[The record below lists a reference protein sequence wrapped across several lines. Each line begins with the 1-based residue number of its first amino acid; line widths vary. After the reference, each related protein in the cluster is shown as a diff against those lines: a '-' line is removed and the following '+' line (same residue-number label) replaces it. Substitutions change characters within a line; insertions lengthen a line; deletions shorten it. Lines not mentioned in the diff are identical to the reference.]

1 MTSQQLTSLA
11 RASKG
16 VGLGGHQGDAPPR
29 PRRRRR
35 RGLVTLLVMV
45 LPSVVLLVVINGYPL
60 VFAAIQAL
68 TNGNLVQVGKFIG
81 LQNFVAAVTLPGFW
95 PAVRF
100 TIIFTIV
107 GVFGSWIIGLG
118 LALLTKTRVHARGVI
133 RTLLLLPW
141 IVPIVVSST
150 SWNWLVATS
159 TSPIP
164 LLLKSLGFGNVLFLA
179 DPTLAQITVLAFKV
193 WVSFPFML
201 LMMGSALA
209 GVDENVYE
217 AARVDGASRSQTFF
231 RITLP
236 LIARPTYIS
245 WILMVIFCIN
255 DFPIV
260 YLLTGGGPIGSTNTL
275 VVLAYQEVFS
285 NFQTGPGVAIAF
297 IMTIVAVIVSLVL
310 FRQIR
315 KADIE

>member
-1 MTSQQLTSLA
+1 LTSLT

-16 VGLGGHQGDAPPR
+16 VGLGGRSGDRGRR
-29 PRRRRR
+29 PRRRT
-35 RGLVTLLVMV
+35 RGVLVTMLALV
-45 LPSVVLLVVINGYPL
+45 LPSVILLVIINAYPL

-68 TNGNLVQVGKFIG
+68 TDGNLVQIGNFVG
-81 LQNFVAAVTLPGFW
+81 LQNFVTAVNLPGFA
-95 PAVRF
+95 PAVWF
-100 TIIFTIV
+100 TVVFTIV

-118 LALLTKTRVHARGVI
+118 LALLIKTRVYARGLVK
-133 RTLLLLPW
+133 TLLLLPW
-141 IVPIVVSST
+141 IIPIVVSST
-150 SWNWLVATS
+150 AWNWLVATS
-159 TSPIP
+159 SSPIP

-201 LMMGSALA
+201 LMMSSALA

-217 AARVDGASRSQTFF
+217 AARVDGASARQTFF
-231 RITLP
+231 QITLP

-260 YLLTGGGPIGSTNTL
+260 YLLTGGGPVGATNTL
-275 VVLAYQEVFS
+275 VTLAYEEVFS

-297 IMTIVAVIVSLVL
+297 IMTIVAVIISLVL

>member
-1 MTSQQLTSLA
+1 M
-11 RASKG
+11 RG
-16 VGLGGHQGDAPPR
+16 VTI
-29 PRRRRR
+29 
-35 RGLVTLLVMV
+35 TLLALV
-45 LPSVVLLVVINGYPL
+45 LPSIVLLVIINAYPL

-68 TNGNLVQVGKFIG
+68 TDGNLVQIGNFVG
-81 LQNFVAAVTLPGFW
+81 LQNFVTAVNLPGFL
-95 PAVRF
+95 PAVEF
-100 TIIFTIV
+100 TVVFTIV

-118 LALLTKTRVHARGVI
+118 LALLIKTRVYARGLI
-133 RTLLLLPW
+133 KTLLLLPW

-150 SWNWLVATS
+150 AWNWLVATS
-159 TSPIP
+159 SSPIP

-201 LMMGSALA
+201 LMMSSALA

-217 AARVDGASRSQTFF
+217 AARVDGASSWQTF
-231 RITLP
+231 RQITLP

-260 YLLTGGGPIGSTNTL
+260 YLLTGGGPVGATNTL
-275 VVLAYQEVFS
+275 VTLAYEEVFN

-297 IMTIVAVIVSLVL
+297 IMTIVAVLISIVL